1 MKIARSL
8 LSSLF
13 ASVASQ
19 GAIFFAPEAAPDV
32 RARAPSGGGAPSLNR
47 PTFQQRPTQRPTGQR
62 PPFGQRPASQNR
74 PSTQNRPQNRPTARP
89 TARPTMR
96 PTARATTKKTTT
108 TTTEAETTTS
118 TFTTTTTVEE
128 TTPKKTVAAAV
139 DSVAED
145 GPGDGERL
153 WGNYNNNNYN
163 NQYPQQNQ
171 NSNSNQNYDAGAGG
185 YAQADPHF
193 MVETLG
199 QPPLCF
205 DYDPET
211 LDDLVL
217 FSDPSGLSLV
227 AKMFEN
233 EKGRKFIESVK
244 IRSPEGASIVISAEN
259 GLEGLEL
266 PSADQNVEET
276 GEGFAIADL
285 KIKSNWNGIHEHHR
299 VHIHGGPAF
308 AIISNTNKNNLE
320 VSVEHGQ
327 VSDFEKVK
335 GIIGAFMNNNAYVVA
350 PNDGGSASVIIGGE
364 EFAAV
369 EERYHLT
376 PKCWVLETTDASKI
390 LELV

>member
-1 MKIARSL
+1 L
-8 LSSLF
+8 
-13 ASVASQ
+13 
-19 GAIFFAPEAAPDV
+19 
-32 RARAPSGGGAPSLNR
+32 
-47 PTFQQRPTQRPTGQR
+47 
-62 PPFGQRPASQNR
+62 
-74 PSTQNRPQNRPTARP
+74 
-89 TARPTMR
+89 
-96 PTARATTKKTTT
+96 
-108 TTTEAETTTS
+108 
-118 TFTTTTTVEE
+118 EE
-128 TTPKKTVAAAV
+128 TTEKKTIAASV
-139 DSVAED
+139 DSEAD

-163 NQYPQQNQ
+163 NQYP
-171 NSNSNQNYDAGAGG
+171 STNQNYNNNQNYGYNAGAGG

-199 QPPLCF
+199 QPPICF

-233 EKGRKFIESVK
+233 DKGRKFIESVK
-244 IRSPEGASIVISAEN
+244 IRSPEGSSIVISAER
-259 GLEGLEL
+259 GLEELSL
-266 PSADQNVEET
+266 PSADDTVEET
-276 GEGFAIADL
+276 GEGFAVGDL

-308 AIISNTNKNNLE
+308 AIISNTNKKNLE
-320 VSVEHGQ
+320 VSVEHAQ

-350 PNDGGSASVIIGGE
+350 PNDDGSASVIVGGE
-364 EFAAV
+364 EFTAV

-376 PKCWVLETTDASKI
+376 PKCWVLESTDALRI

>member
-1 MKIARSL
+1 MKIAQSL
-8 LSSLF
+8 LSSLVV
-13 ASVASQ
+13 SVASQ
-19 GAIFFAPEAAPDV
+19 GAIFFAPEVSPEV
-32 RARAPSGGGAPSLNR
+32 RARAPSGGVPSQNR

-62 PPFGQRPASQNR
+62 PVFGQRPIS
-74 PSTQNRPQNRPTARP
+74 QNRPTARP
-89 TARPTMR
+89 TARPTTRPTAM

-128 TTPKKTVAAAV
+128 TTPKKIVAEST
-139 DSVAED
+139 DSVADD

-153 WGNYNNNNYN
+153 WGNYNSNNYN
-163 NQYPQQNQ
+163 NQYPQN
-171 NSNSNQNYDAGAGG
+171 NQNYNGNQNYGNNAGAGG

-199 QPPLCF
+199 QPPICF

-227 AKMFEN
+227 ANMFEN

-259 GLEGLEL
+259 GLEEVRL
-266 PSADQNVEET
+266 PSADDSVEET
-276 GEGFAIADL
+276 GEGFAIGDL

-299 VHIHGGPAF
+299 VHVHGGPAF
-308 AIISNTNKNNLE
+308 AIISNTNKKNLE
-320 VSVEHGQ
+320 VVCYTS
-327 VSDFEKVK
+327 
-335 GIIGAFMNNNAYVVA
+335 
-350 PNDGGSASVIIGGE
+350 
-364 EFAAV
+364 
-369 EERYHLT
+369 
-376 PKCWVLETTDASKI
+376 
-390 LELV
+390 